1 MNSPYSGVAHQ
12 ATHVLNIVL
21 KNQND
26 KKQALDKSFL
36 AALTQGANTDALS
49 LRQGEHS
56 NGYG

>member
-26 KKQALDKSFL
+26 KKQALDKSL
-36 AALTQGANTDALS
+36 LSALIQSANTDALS
-49 LRQGEHS
+49 LTQGKHS
-56 NGYG
+56 SGCE